1 MMTMRSGGPAVGCGF
16 AGMRGSSLA
25 TFSWT
30 KMCPSRRWTRQHEVV
45 VNAGAASASP
55 VRRLKPA

>member
-1 MMTMRSGGPAVGCGF
+1 MMTMRSGAQAVGRGF
-16 AGMRGSSLA
+16 AGVRGSFLA

-30 KMCPSRRWTRQHEVV
+30 KICPSRRSTRQHEVV

-55 VRRLKPA
+55 AD